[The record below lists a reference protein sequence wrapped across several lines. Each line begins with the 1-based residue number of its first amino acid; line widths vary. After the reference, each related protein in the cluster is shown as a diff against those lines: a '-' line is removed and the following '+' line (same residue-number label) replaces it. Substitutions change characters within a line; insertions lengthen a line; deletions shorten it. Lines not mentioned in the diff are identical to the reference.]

1 VNTLVL
7 AGLAAFGAFYLGRLG
22 ERARTAH
29 QLFTSYRSRTSSSFR
44 EWLKDSAFTF
54 LIGVGVVLV
63 VISSFVDK

>member
-7 AGLAAFGAFYLGRLG
+7 AGLAAVGAFYLGRIG

-29 QLFTSYRSRTSSSFR
+29 QLFTSYKSRTTSSFR
-44 EWLKDSAFTF
+44 EWLKDSTFAF
-54 LIGVGVVLV
+54 LIGVGIVLV